1 MISITFYLGI
11 FSVIASVAQLGIFYW
26 DKTYY
31 AQIYRN
37 LDVDLG
43 WIMLGVAIVFLSLS
57 RIMEQLEEIK
67 NKVGG
72 ENVTSLKK
80 NFGKLATVY
89 LRYEKKT
96 PCEN

>member
-11 FSVIASVAQLGIFYW
+11 CSVIASVAQLGVFYW

-31 AQIYRN
+31 AQVYGN

-72 ENVTSLKK
+72 EKVTSLKK
-80 NFGKLATVY
+80 DLGNWPPSV
-89 LRYEKKT
+89 
-96 PCEN
+96 

>member
-31 AQIYRN
+31 AQVYGK
-37 LDVDLG
+37 LDIDVG

-72 ENVTSLKK
+72 EKVTSLKK
-80 NFGKLATVY
+80 DLGNWPPSV
-89 LRYEKKT
+89 
-96 PCEN
+96 

>member
-26 DKTYY
+26 DNTYY
-31 AQIYRN
+31 AQVYGN

-72 ENVTSLKK
+72 EKVTSLKK
-80 NFGKLATVY
+80 DLGNWPPSV
-89 LRYEKKT
+89 
-96 PCEN
+96 

>member
-31 AQIYRN
+31 AQVYGN

-67 NKVGG
+67 NQLGG
-72 ENVTSLKK
+72 EKVTSLKK
-80 NFGKLATVY
+80 DLGNWPPSV
-89 LRYEKKT
+89 
-96 PCEN
+96 

>member
-11 FSVIASVAQLGIFYW
+11 FSVIASVTQLGIFYW

-31 AQIYRN
+31 AQVYGE
-37 LDVDLG
+37 LDIDVG

-72 ENVTSLKK
+72 EKVTSLKK
-80 NFGKLATVY
+80 DLGNWPPSV
-89 LRYEKKT
+89 
-96 PCEN
+96 

>member
-26 DKTYY
+26 DRTYY
-31 AQIYRN
+31 AKVYGN

-67 NKVGG
+67 YKVGG

-80 NFGKLATVY
+80 DLGNW
-89 LRYEKKT
+89 
-96 PCEN
+96 PPSI